1 MKRIF
6 YAASLA
12 LAVLFIPACGGGS
25 SNSSSGSKQTQ
36 QGGGLA
42 PESITADM
50 ILTPTNTRDVGGRIL
65 LKRQDGYDRV
75 AQFSSRRDAGGDYV
89 DGGFEPG
96 GATYTGNYI
105 YTKCGPNVAEL
116 RLENLRA
123 EPGDTADDCIWT
135 IYGYLTFKD
144 EKTVS
149 FSGTQTLISS
159 HTADDTGNA
168 DEEGAHNQNHNDP
181 MAFGGQSSNHLPGVQ
196 HNDGGSR
203 NFQSLIYTYSMDN

>member
-6 YAASLA
+6 YAASWA
-12 LAVLFIPACGGGS
+12 LAVLFIPACGGGG
-25 SNSSSGSKQTQ
+25 SNSSSGSKQT

-50 ILTPTNTRDVGGRIL
+50 ILTPTDRDEGGRIL

-75 AQFSSRRDAGGDYV
+75 AKFSSGRDASGNYV

-96 GATYTGNYI
+96 GATYTGHYI

-123 EPGDTADDCIWT
+123 ETGDTADDCIWT

-149 FSGTQTLISS
+149 FSGTQTLIDS
-159 HTADDTGNA
+159 HHSEDMDG
-168 DEEGAHNQNHNDP
+168 GHNENHNDP
-181 MAFGGQSSNHLPGVQ
+181 MGFAGEAENHFSGVQ
-196 HNDGGSR
+196 HDDGGSR
-203 NFQSLIYTYSMDN
+203 NFQSIIYTYSMDN